1 LLAPTANLPQYL
13 PIPQYAGL
21 PSEETMQVNC
31 YYVKAS
37 KLWCAYLTNETDDQI
52 GNAEFAP
59 TKELAGFWLGVQ
71 YANLRDRQTND

>member
-1 LLAPTANLPQYL
+1 
-13 PIPQYAGL
+13 
-21 PSEETMQVNC
+21 MQVNC

-71 YANLRDRQTND
+71 YAKLRDRQTNEK